1 MDLVEELAKKGT
13 FGVLISR
20 LCPMTLGH
28 QKLIELLI
36 GAFGEKYIIFLG
48 SSNNKISMPDFF
60 SHRERSTFAKIVFSD
75 LRIIGLPD
83 YGNNEEWFGAIEEYL
98 DVAGAKGERI
108 VFVAGSFEDVEWFHQ
123 TGRNVF
129 TVDRYSGEHTPRIS
143 GSQVRSALIERQP
156 LEGLLDLRLI
166 VPVQTLFDAKWPNFL
181 KHRA

>member
-1 MDLVEELAKKGT
+1 MELVEELSKKGT

-28 QKLIELLI
+28 QKLIELLMQ
-36 GAFGEKYIIFLG
+36 AFGDDYIVFLG

-60 SHRERSTFAKIVFSD
+60 SHKERSTFAKIVFPN

-83 YGNNEEWFGAIEEYL
+83 YGNNEEWFGALEEYL
-98 DVAGAKGERI
+98 AVAGAQGREV

-129 TVDRYSGEHTPRIS
+129 TIDRYSGEHTPRIS
-143 GSQVRSALIERQP
+143 GSQVRSALIERQT
-156 LEGLLDLRLI
+156 LEGLLDQRLI
-166 VPVQTLFDAKWPNFL
+166 VPVQTLFDAKWPDFL